1 MKQNISFETVPMK
14 IHSDKLTKVI
24 LDSLGEGLFTVDRE
38 FRIRTFNRAAE
49 KILGL
54 KREKV
59 IGDFCKNTFRANRC
73 LQDCPIRKVLE
84 TGQNIFD
91 LEGELTHVSGRRIPV
106 KLNAAIL
113 KDENGEPIGGVVSFR
128 DMSHLEEIQKSLL
141 TRSNFY
147 GIIGQHK
154 SMQEIYSLI
163 EEVSDSDSSVLIQG
177 ESGTGK
183 EMIANAIQKSSRR
196 RNKPFI
202 KVNCSV
208 FPPNLLASELFGHVK
223 GAFTD
228 AVRDRVGRFELAN
241 GGTIFLDEVAE
252 MPLQMQVQLLRV
264 LQEGTFERVGESIT
278 RKVDVRIIAATNKDI
293 YQEMRAGRFREDLF
307 YRLNVIPIHVPP
319 LRQRKSD
326 IPHLVQFFINKFN
339 LLTGKKIKEI
349 DDEAM
354 DLLLA
359 YDWPGNVRELENTIE
374 YAFARSKDEII
385 HASKLPPN
393 VRLQEP
399 CANRHRPDEGAGG
412 SLSRQSDSEFEL
424 IRETL
429 EKVRWNRSRAAEIL
443 GMGRTTLWRKMKQ
456 YHLLEEEY
464 SRKES

>member
-1 MKQNISFETVPMK
+1 MK
-14 IHSDKLTKVI
+14 IRNKQLNEVI
-24 LDSLGEGLFTVDRE
+24 LDSLGEGLFTVDQE

-49 KILGL
+49 KILGI
-54 KREKV
+54 KRDDV
-59 IGDFCKNTFRANRC
+59 LGDFCKNVFQASRC
-73 LQDCPIRKVLE
+73 LEECPIRKVLE
-84 TGQNIFD
+84 SGHNMFD
-91 LEGELTHVSGRRIPV
+91 LEGELHDRSGQRIPV
-106 KLNAAIL
+106 KLNAAVL

-128 DMSHLEEIQKSLL
+128 DMSHLEEIHRSLL

-154 SMQEIYSLI
+154 LMQEIYNLI
-163 EEVSDSDSSVLIQG
+163 EEVSDSDSSVLIHG

-183 EMIANAIQKSSRR
+183 EMIANAIQKTSQRKT
-196 RNKPFI
+196 KPFI

-208 FPPNLLASELFGHVK
+208 FPPDLLASELFGHVK

-228 AVRDRVGRFELAN
+228 AVKDRVGRFELAD
-241 GGTIFLDEVAE
+241 GGTIFLDEIAE

-278 RKVDVRIIAATNKDI
+278 RKVNVRIIAATNKDLRK
-293 YQEMRAGRFREDLF
+293 EMLSGRFREDLF

-319 LRQRKSD
+319 LRYRKSD
-326 IPHLVQFFINKFN
+326 IPHLVQYFIQKYF

-354 DLLLA
+354 DLLIA

-374 YAFARSKDEII
+374 YAFARTKSGII

-393 VRLQEP
+393 VRLQPQCECVEQKEQAEQTP
-399 CANRHRPDEGAGG
+399 AT
-412 SLSRQSDSEFEL
+412 SDSTSEFQR
-424 IRETL
+424 IQSTL
-429 EKVRWNRSRAAEIL
+429 EKVHWNRSKAAQFL
-443 GMGRTTLWRKMKQ
+443 GMGRTTLWRKMRQ
-456 YHLLEEEY
+456 YGLLHEE
-464 SRKES
+464 K